1 MNHFFMTF
9 ILVQFFLFVLDI
21 FPISGRK
28 IMHNTLVPFSKIG
41 AEGLHIIF
49 ITNNYICLAKSRLY
63 HEKIAP

>member
-21 FPISGRK
+21 FSISGQK

-49 ITNNYICLAKSRLY
+49 ITNNCNMFGKK
-63 HEKIAP
+63 KIVS

>member
-9 ILVQFFLFVLDI
+9 ILFVLDI
-21 FPISGRK
+21 FSISGQK

-49 ITNNYICLAKSRLY
+49 ITNNCNMFGK
-63 HEKIAP
+63 K